1 MGKDINEQL
10 GMDKDKYNY
19 IDAKFDK
26 WLVNFMEPSWEDQDI
41 LRDARINH
49 LKSKLYPA
57 IRGVW
62 KDFFGRPMPD
72 LVLRSKIFDVFYRR
86 CRESEENI
94 NKILKDETLTSAEKM
109 WVINHNSA
117 IWNSEL
123 EELASALG
131 INKKEDKRRQWA

>member
-1 MGKDINEQL
+1 MGKDIHEQL
-10 GMDKDKYNY
+10 DMTKEKYDYVN
-19 IDAKFDK
+19 AKFKK

-72 LVLRSKIFDVFYRR
+72 LVLRGHIFDVFNHR

-94 NKILKDETLTSAEKM
+94 ERILKDENLTSAEKM

-123 EELASALG
+123 EELMRALG
-131 INKKEDKRRQWA
+131 IDKKEDKRRQWA